1 MKFKRYIKH
10 YIQHYFVMSLECY
23 DKFDSCKL
31 VLKHQQMDRVN
42 KAKSQ
47 LTKTILFLSMEEKNK
62 RFINCK
68 LYVIFERDSNREE
81 ISFLTNKPCACGG
94 TCSFLNYQV
103 KNIVDLKIKREN
115 HYPWSLDLHF
125 IWNTYF
131 SIIFFI
137 LKLLTIAS
145 IFK

>member
-1 MKFKRYIKH
+1 
-10 YIQHYFVMSLECY
+10 
-23 DKFDSCKL
+23 
-31 VLKHQQMDRVN
+31 MDRVN

-47 LTKTILFLSMEEKNK
+47 LTKTILFLSTEEKNK

-81 ISFLTNKPCACGG
+81 ISFLTNKSCACGG

-103 KNIVDLKIKREN
+103 KNIVDLNIKREN